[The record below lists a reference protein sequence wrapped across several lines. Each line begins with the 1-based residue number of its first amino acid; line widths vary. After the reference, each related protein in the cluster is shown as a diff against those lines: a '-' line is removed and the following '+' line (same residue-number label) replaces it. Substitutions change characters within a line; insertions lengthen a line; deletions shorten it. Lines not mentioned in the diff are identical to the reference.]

1 MTDYAVVI
9 AARMS
14 STRLPGKALVVYCPD
29 GATNLSQI
37 VSRWRRHSRRSPFV
51 VVATTDGAED
61 DDIELMCGALSVSCY
76 RGSRDDVV
84 SRMDGAIRQ
93 YAPDARFIARAMSD
107 NPLVDVT
114 LADWRLDVLIETG
127 AGGLW
132 FGPDHERI
140 TYAGTT
146 DVWSRSAWDMI
157 VSESQDD
164 EREHPGLY
172 YWRNLSR
179 FSVVQLP
186 LPMREYLAPVRTE
199 LDTPED
205 LGMFRA
211 LWRTWALTESEP
223 CIPTM
228 WALTMLE
235 KSPELRAINS
245 RIDVKTQTR
254 AEWPKGLGFLC
265 EQCQSRL
272 GGIVAGDLEVRC
284 ARCGKPRKFY
294 AQKPRNEGRTHNKPS
309 TTGY

>member
-1 MTDYAVVI
+1 MTDYVVVI

-14 STRLPGKALVVYCPD
+14 STRLPGKALAIYCPD
-29 GATNLSQI
+29 GTTNLVQI
-37 VSRWRRHSRRSPFV
+37 VSRWRYHSRRSPTII
-51 VVATTDGAED
+51 VATTDGAED
-61 DDIELMCGALSVSCY
+61 EAIELMCGALDVPFY

-84 SRMDGAIRQ
+84 SRVDNAIKQ

-107 NPLVDVT
+107 NPLVDVI
-114 LADWRLDVLIETG
+114 LADWRLDTLRETD

-132 FGPDHERI
+132 YGADHERI

-146 DVWSRSAWDMI
+146 DIWSRTAWDVI
-157 VSESQDD
+157 ASESAGD

-172 YWRNLSR
+172 YWRHLSR
-179 FSVVQLP
+179 FNVIQLP

-205 LGMFRA
+205 LEMFRL
-211 LWRTWALTESEP
+211 LWKSWTLTESDM

-235 KSPELRAINS
+235 KRPELAAINK
-245 RIDVKTQTR
+245 RIEAKTQTR
-254 AEWPKGLGFLC
+254 ATWPKGIGFLC

-284 ARCGKPRKFY
+284 ARCGKPRRFY
-294 AQKPRNEGRTHNKPS
+294 ARKPSALRMLQKPSMGK
-309 TTGY
+309 Y

>member
-1 MTDYAVVI
+1 MTDYAVII

-14 STRLPGKALVVYCPD
+14 STRLPSKALAVYCPD
-29 GATNLSQI
+29 GTTNLAQI
-37 VSRWRRHSRRSPFV
+37 VSRWRRHSRRSPIV
-51 VVATTDGAED
+51 IVATTDGAED
-61 DDIELMCGALSVSCY
+61 DDIELMCDALSAPCY

-84 SRMDGAIRQ
+84 SRMDKALKQ
-93 YAPDARFIARAMSD
+93 HAPDAHFVARAMSD

-114 LADWRLDVLIETG
+114 LADWRLDVLTETD

-146 DVWSRSAWDMI
+146 DVWSRAAWDVI
-157 VSESQDD
+157 VSESRDD

-172 YWRNLSR
+172 YWRHLSR
-179 FSVVQLP
+179 FSAVQLP

-205 LGMFRA
+205 LEMFCA
-211 LWRTWALTESEP
+211 LWRDWALTESET

-228 WALTMLE
+228 WALTMIE
-235 KSPELRAINS
+235 RSPELRAINGS
-245 RIDVKTQTR
+245 VVVKTQTR
-254 AEWPKGLGFLC
+254 AEWPRGLGFLC

-294 AQKPRNEGRTHNKPS
+294 AHKPRGENRERHRPS
-309 TTGY
+309 TMGY